1 MADWIIVVDDDTSNL
16 KVAGHILS
24 KAGMRVTALKSGRL
38 ALDYVQKNGC
48 PDLILLDVNMP
59 EMDGFE
65 TLKLLKAEMAPG
77 KEVPVVFLTAEDG
90 QEQETRG
97 LESGAMD
104 YIKKPFDPEVLL
116 SRVHKILDIQK
127 QMKAFARNAATDQ
140 LTGFMNK
147 AASEARMDRLCAEE
161 TGLLCVLDLDAFK
174 MVNDIFGHD
183 VGDKVLVMF
192 SSILRKNLRKD
203 DECGRIGGDEFIV
216 FLRHMKNSDDL
227 DRFAKRIN
235 EEYGAGTRE
244 IMGEKMTF
252 SAGVSVGA
260 VAVPEYGREYPELF
274 HMADQ
279 ALYII
284 KKNGKHGGRLY
295 CRLDQGKGSHNR
307 ELNLETITAILE
319 ERMEAP
325 SAMWMGRDVFG
336 SIYKYMVRYMDRYH
350 SSAYRVLLTLKVA
363 SDVNDNDRADIIVQF
378 RRKIRNSLRN
388 SDVMMEC
395 GENQLFL
402 LLPEIQ
408 EHDIDRVIG
417 RLLRKWNESG
427 YPDRAEIACE
437 YGRVHSGNA
446 REEFCRDER
455 EELVIVVDDDRTNQ
469 LLAENVL
476 KKHQLKVSTL
486 SSGEELLEMMKEK
499 KPDLILLDIK
509 MPGIDGLETF
519 RRMKR
524 AYPDLT
530 PPVIFL
536 TADDSMEAEAK
547 CLELGA
553 VDFVTKPFTP
563 DVLTLRV
570 KHTLELVHLQRNLS
584 DAVARKTRENERL
597 SMHVVQTLAEAID
610 AKDEYT
616 NGHSSRVAEYSR
628 EIARRHGYTT
638 KQQEEIYMMGLL
650 HDVGKIG
657 VPDAVIN
664 KPGKL
669 TPEEYEVIKTH
680 SRVGARILR
689 KIEEMPKLV
698 EGARWH
704 HERYDG
710 KGYPDG
716 LVGESIPE
724 EARIIAVADAY
735 DAMSSRRSYRDILP
749 QEKVRSE
756 IENGKGSQFD
766 PVLADIMLAMIDEDP
781 EYQNRENY
789 SEDNI
794 SRSHFR

>member
-38 ALDYVQKNGC
+38 ALDYIRKNGF

-65 TLKLLKAEMAPG
+65 TLKLLKEEMTPG
-77 KEVPVVFLTAEDG
+77 HEVPVVFLTAEDG

-116 SRVHKILDIQK
+116 SRVHKILDIRR
-127 QMKAFARNAATDQ
+127 QMQFFARNAETDQ
-140 LTGFMNK
+140 LTGFLNK
-147 AASEARMDRLCAEE
+147 AASEARMDKLCSESA
-161 TGLLCVLDLDAFK
+161 GLLCVLDLDAFK

-183 VGDKVLVMF
+183 IGDQVLVMF
-192 SSILRKNLRKD
+192 SRVLKKNLRKD

-216 FLRHMKNSDDL
+216 FLRNMSTSDEL

-235 EEYGAGTRE
+235 EEYQAGTRE
-244 IMGEKMTF
+244 IMGEKLTF

-279 ALYII
+279 ALYIV

-295 CRLDQGKGSHNR
+295 TALEQGKGNTNR

-363 SDVNDNDRADIIVQF
+363 SDVPETERSDIIIQF

-395 GENQLFL
+395 GDNQLFL

-408 EHDIDRVIG
+408 DHDIDRVIG
-417 RLLRKWNESG
+417 RLLRRWNESD

-437 YGRVHSGNA
+437 YGRVHSSGT
-446 REEFCRDER
+446 REDEGSGH
-455 EELVIVVDDDRTNQ
+455 EEWVIVVDDDRTNQ
-469 LLAENVL
+469 ILAENVL
-476 KKHQLKVSTL
+476 KKQKLKVTTL
-486 SSGEELLEMMKEK
+486 SSGEELLEFLKEQ
-499 KPDLILLDIK
+499 KPDLILLDIR

-519 RRMKR
+519 RQMKR
-524 AYPDLT
+524 SYPDMT

-536 TADDSMEAEAK
+536 TADDSLEAEAK

-610 AKDEYT
+610 AKDKYT
-616 NGHSSRVAEYSR
+616 NGHSTRVAQYSR
-628 EIARRHGYTT
+628 EIARRYGYTT
-638 KQQEEIYMMGLL
+638 KQQEDIYMMGLL

-657 VPDAVIN
+657 IPDSVIN

-756 IENGKGSQFD
+756 IENGKETQFD
-766 PVLADIMLAMIDEDP
+766 PGFADIMLAMIDEDP
-781 EYQNRENY
+781 EYHNKAN
-789 SEDNI
+789 
-794 SRSHFR
+794 

>member
-24 KAGMRVTALKSGRL
+24 KAGMRVTALKSGQI
-38 ALDYVQKNGC
+38 ALDYIRKNGF
-48 PDLILLDVNMP
+48 PDLIMLDVNMP
-59 EMDGFE
+59 GMDGFE
-65 TLKLLKAEMAPG
+65 TLKHLKEQMAPG
-77 KEVPVVFLTAEDG
+77 REVPIVFLTAEDG
-90 QEQETRG
+90 QDQETRG

-127 QMKAFARNAATDQ
+127 QMKVFARNAETDA

-147 AASEARMDRLCAEE
+147 ATSEARMDRLCAEE

-183 VGDKVLVMF
+183 VGDQVLVMF
-192 SSILRKNLRKD
+192 SNVLRKNLRKD

-216 FLRHMKNSDDL
+216 FLRHTLGNEDL
-227 DRFAKRIN
+227 DHFAKRIN
-235 EEYGAGTRE
+235 EEYQAGTRE

-279 ALYII
+279 ALYIV
-284 KKNGKHGGRLY
+284 KKNGKHGGKLY
-295 CRLDQGKGSHNR
+295 SNLDQGKENRNR
-307 ELNLETITAILE
+307 EMNLETITAILE

-363 SDVNDNDRADIIVQF
+363 SDVDDSERADIVVQF

-395 GENQLFL
+395 GDNQLFL

-408 EHDIDRVIG
+408 DHDIDRVIG
-417 RLLRKWNESG
+417 RLLRKWNESD

-446 REEFCRDER
+446 SNEENRGER
-455 EELVIVVDDDRTNQ
+455 EEWVVVVDDDRTNQ
-469 LLAENVL
+469 ILAENVL
-476 KKHQLKVSTL
+476 KKQKLEVTTL
-486 SSGEELLEMMKEK
+486 SSGEDLLEQMKDR
-499 KPDLILLDIK
+499 KPDLILMDIK

-519 RRMKR
+519 RQMKR
-524 AYPDLT
+524 AYPEMA

-616 NGHSSRVAEYSR
+616 NGHSTRVADYSR
-628 EIARRHGYTT
+628 EIARRYGYTSR
-638 KQQEEIYMMGLL
+638 QQEEIYMMGLL

-657 VPDAVIN
+657 IPDSVIN

-669 TPEEYEVIKTH
+669 TPDEYEVIKTH

-716 LVGESIPE
+716 LVGDSIPE

-735 DAMSSRRSYRDILP
+735 DAMSSRRSYRDILL
-749 QEKVRSE
+749 QDKVRSE
-756 IENGKGSQFD
+756 IENGKGGQFD
-766 PVLADIMLAMIDEDP
+766 PAFADIMLAMIDEDP
-781 EYQNRENY
+781 DYRNREA
-789 SEDNI
+789 
-794 SRSHFR
+794 

>member
-1 MADWIIVVDDDTSNL
+1 MYIV
-16 KVAGHILS
+16 
-24 KAGMRVTALKSGRL
+24 
-38 ALDYVQKNGC
+38 
-48 PDLILLDVNMP
+48 
-59 EMDGFE
+59 
-65 TLKLLKAEMAPG
+65 
-77 KEVPVVFLTAEDG
+77 
-90 QEQETRG
+90 
-97 LESGAMD
+97 
-104 YIKKPFDPEVLL
+104 
-116 SRVHKILDIQK
+116 
-127 QMKAFARNAATDQ
+127 
-140 LTGFMNK
+140 
-147 AASEARMDRLCAEE
+147 
-161 TGLLCVLDLDAFK
+161 
-174 MVNDIFGHD
+174 
-183 VGDKVLVMF
+183 
-192 SSILRKNLRKD
+192 
-203 DECGRIGGDEFIV
+203 
-216 FLRHMKNSDDL
+216 
-227 DRFAKRIN
+227 
-235 EEYGAGTRE
+235 
-244 IMGEKMTF
+244 
-252 SAGVSVGA
+252 
-260 VAVPEYGREYPELF
+260 
-274 HMADQ
+274 
-279 ALYII
+279 

-295 CRLDQGKGSHNR
+295 SALDQGKANPSK

-363 SDVNDNDRADIIVQF
+363 SDVTDSERSDIIIQF

-395 GENQLFL
+395 GDNQLFL

-417 RLLRKWNESG
+417 RLLRKWNESD

-437 YGRVHSGNA
+437 YGRVHSGSAKEN
-446 REEFCRDER
+446 EYSSERDEWI
-455 EELVIVVDDDRTNQ
+455 IVVDDDRTNQ
-469 LLAENVL
+469 MLAENVL
-476 KKHQLKVSTL
+476 KKMKLKVTTL
-486 SSGEELLEMMKEK
+486 SSGEELLDLLKEQ

-509 MPGIDGLETF
+509 MPGIDGIETL
-519 RRMKR
+519 RQMKR
-524 AYPDLT
+524 SYPDVT

-536 TADDSMEAEAK
+536 TADDSMESEAK

-563 DVLTLRV
+563 DVLSLRV
-570 KHTLELVHLQRNLS
+570 THTLELVHLQRNLS
-584 DAVARKTRENERL
+584 DAVARKTKENERL
-597 SMHVVQTLAEAID
+597 SMRVVQTLAEAID
-610 AKDEYT
+610 AKDNYT
-616 NGHSSRVAEYSR
+616 NGHSTRVAEYSR
-628 EIARRHGYTT
+628 EIARRYGYTT

-657 VPDAVIN
+657 IPDSVIN

-710 KGYPDG
+710 NGYPDG
-716 LVGESIPE
+716 LIGDSIPE

-749 QEKVRSE
+749 QEKVKSE
-756 IENGKGSQFD
+756 IENGKGGQFD
-766 PVLADIMLAMIDEDP
+766 PAFADIMLAMIDEDP
-781 EYQNRENY
+781 EYLNKEREDY
-789 SEDNI
+789 SEESI
-794 SRSHFR
+794 SRSHLR

>member
-38 ALDYVQKNGC
+38 ALNYIRENGF

-65 TLKLLKAEMAPG
+65 TLKLLKSEMTPRN
-77 KEVPVVFLTAEDG
+77 EVPVVFLTAEDG

-127 QMKAFARNAATDQ
+127 QMKFFARNAETDQ
-140 LTGFMNK
+140 LTGFLNK
-147 AASEARMDRLCAEE
+147 AATEARMDRLCAEE

-183 VGDKVLVMF
+183 IGDQVLVMF
-192 SSILRKNLRKD
+192 SQVLKKNLRKD
-203 DECGRIGGDEFIV
+203 DECGRIGGDEFV
-216 FLRHMKNSDDL
+216 AFLRNMTSNDEL

-235 EEYGAGTRE
+235 EEYKAGARE
-244 IMGEKMTF
+244 IMGEKLTF

-260 VAVPEYGREYPELF
+260 VAVPEYGREYPDLF

-279 ALYII
+279 ALYIV

-295 CRLDQGKGSHNR
+295 SALGQGKENRNR

-363 SDVNDNDRADIIVQF
+363 ADVSDTERSDIIVQF

-408 EHDIDRVIG
+408 DHDIDRVIG
-417 RLLRKWNESG
+417 RLLRKWNESE

-437 YGRVHSGNA
+437 YGRVHSGNDD
-446 REEFCRDER
+446 EEKRYSNDNEWI
-455 EELVIVVDDDRTNQ
+455 IVVDDDRTNQ
-469 LLAENVL
+469 MLAENVL
-476 KKHQLKVSTL
+476 KKQKLNVTTL
-486 SSGEELLEMMKEK
+486 SSGEDLLELLKEQ

-519 RRMKR
+519 RQMKR
-524 AYPDLT
+524 TYPEMT

-536 TADDSMEAEAK
+536 TADESMEAEAK

-553 VDFVTKPFTP
+553 EDFVTKPFTP

-570 KHTLELVHLQRNLS
+570 RHTLELVHLQRNLS
-584 DAVARKTRENERL
+584 DAVARKTKENERL

-610 AKDEYT
+610 AKDNYT
-616 NGHSSRVAEYSR
+616 NGHSARVAEYSR
-628 EIARRHGYTT
+628 EIARRYGYTT

-657 VPDAVIN
+657 IPDQVIN

-669 TPEEYEVIKTH
+669 TPEEYETIKTH

-716 LVGESIPE
+716 LIGESIPE

-735 DAMSSRRSYRDILP
+735 DAMSSRRSYRDLLP
-749 QEKVRSE
+749 QDKVRSE

-766 PVLADIMLAMIDEDP
+766 PAFADIMLTMIDEDP
-781 EYQNRENY
+781 EYRNK
-789 SEDNI
+789 ED
-794 SRSHFR
+794 

>member
-24 KAGMRVTALKSGRL
+24 KAGMRVTALKSGKI
-38 ALDYVQKNGC
+38 ALDYVRKNGF

-65 TLKLLKAEMAPG
+65 TLKLLRDEMTSG
-77 KEVPVVFLTAEDG
+77 REIPVVFLTAEDG

-127 QMKAFARNAATDQ
+127 QMKYFARNAETDQ
-140 LTGFMNK
+140 LTGFLNK
-147 AASEARMDRLCAEE
+147 AASEALMDRLCAEE

-183 VGDKVLVMF
+183 VGDQVLIMF
-192 SSILRKNLRKD
+192 SHILKRSLRKD

-216 FLRHMKNSDDL
+216 FLRNMTDSDEL

-235 EEYGAGTRE
+235 EEYQAGARS
-244 IMGEKMTF
+244 IMGERLTF

-279 ALYII
+279 ALYIV

-295 CRLDQGKGSHNR
+295 CAIEQEKGNCSK

-325 SAMWMGRDVFG
+325 NAMWMGRDVFG

-350 SSAYRVLLTLKVA
+350 SSAYRVLLTLKIA
-363 SDVNDNDRADIIVQF
+363 ADVPDTDRASIIIQF

-388 SDVMMEC
+388 SDVLMEC
-395 GENQLFL
+395 GDNQLFL

-408 EHDIDRVIG
+408 DHDIDRVIG
-417 RLLRKWNESG
+417 RLLKKWNESE
-427 YPDRAEIACE
+427 YPDCAEIAFE
-437 YGRVHSGNA
+437 YGRVHTNGTRNED
-446 REEFCRDER
+446 RYGEKEEWI
-455 EELVIVVDDDRTNQ
+455 VVVDDDRTNQ
-469 LLAENVL
+469 ILAENVL
-476 KKHQLKVSTL
+476 QKQKMKVTTL
-486 SSGEELLEMMKEK
+486 SSGEELLELLKEE

-524 AYPDLT
+524 SYPDMT

-536 TADDSMEAEAK
+536 TADESLESETK

-553 VDFVTKPFTP
+553 VDFITKPFTP
-563 DVLTLRV
+563 DILTLRV
-570 KHTLELVHLQRNLS
+570 KHTLELAHLQRHLS
-584 DAVARKTRENERL
+584 EAVARKTKENERL
-597 SMHVVQTLAEAID
+597 SMHVVQTLAETID

-616 NGHSSRVAEYSR
+616 NGHSTRVAEYAR

-638 KQQEEIYMMGLL
+638 KQQDDIYMMGLL

-657 VPDAVIN
+657 IPDSVIK

-669 TPEEYEVIKTH
+669 TPEEYEIIKTH
-680 SRVGARILR
+680 ARVGARILR

-716 LVGESIPE
+716 LVGDSIPE

-749 QEKVRSE
+749 QEQVISE

-766 PVLADIMLAMIDEDP
+766 PVFADIMLAMIEEDAD
-781 EYQNRENY
+781 YRN
-789 SEDNI
+789 SAD
-794 SRSHFR
+794 

>member
-24 KAGMRVTALKSGRL
+24 RAGMRVTALKSGRL
-38 ALDYVQKNGC
+38 AMDYIRKNGF

-65 TLKLLKAEMAPG
+65 TLTQLKKEMSPG
-77 KEVPVVFLTAEDG
+77 REVPVVFLTAEDG

-127 QMKAFARNAATDQ
+127 QMKYFARNAETDQ
-140 LTGFMNK
+140 LTGFLNK
-147 AASEARMDRLCAEE
+147 AASEARMDRLCSEQS
-161 TGLLCVLDLDAFK
+161 GLLCVLDLDAFK
-174 MVNDIFGHD
+174 MVNDVFGHD
-183 VGDKVLVMF
+183 TGDQVLVMF
-192 SSILRKNLRKD
+192 AQVLQKNLRKD
-203 DECGRIGGDEFIV
+203 DECGRIGGDEFV
-216 FLRHMKNSDDL
+216 AFLRNMSDSNDL

-235 EEYGAGTRE
+235 EGYQAGARA
-244 IMGEKMTF
+244 ILGEKMTF
-252 SAGVSVGA
+252 TAGVSVGA
-260 VAVPEYGREYPELF
+260 VAVPEYGREYPALF
-274 HMADQ
+274 HLADQ
-279 ALYII
+279 ALYIV
-284 KKNGKHGGRLY
+284 KKNGKHGGKLY
-295 CRLDQGKGSHNR
+295 CAPAQGKENRSR

-363 SDVNDNDRADIIVQF
+363 SDVAEHERADIIVQF

-408 EHDIDRVIG
+408 DHDIGRVIG

-427 YPDRAEIACE
+427 YPDRAEVACE

-446 REEFCRDER
+446 KGETGFGER
-455 EELVIVVDDDRTNQ
+455 KEWVVVVDDDHMNRMV
-469 LLAENVL
+469 AESILRKEELSVT
-476 KKHQLKVSTL
+476 TL
-486 SSGEELLEMMKEK
+486 SSGEELLELLKEQ

-519 RRMKR
+519 RQMKR
-524 AYPDLT
+524 TYPDMT

-536 TADDSMEAEAK
+536 TADDNMEAEAK

-553 VDFVTKPFTP
+553 EDFVTKPFTP

-570 KHTLELVHLQRNLS
+570 KHTIELVHLQRNLS
-584 DAVARKTRENERL
+584 EAVTRKTRENERL
-597 SMHVVQTLAEAID
+597 SLHVVQTLAEAID
-610 AKDEYT
+610 AKDNYT
-616 NGHSSRVAEYSR
+616 NGHSTRVAEYSR

-638 KQQEEIYMMGLL
+638 KQQEAIYMMGLL

-657 VPDAVIN
+657 IPEGVIN
-664 KPGKL
+664 KAGKL
-669 TPEEYEVIKTH
+669 TREEYETIKTH

-710 KGYPDG
+710 TGYPDG
-716 LVGESIPE
+716 LTGESIPE

-756 IENGKGSQFD
+756 IENGKGKQFD
-766 PVLADIMLAMIDEDP
+766 PVFADIMLSMIDEDP
-781 EYQNRENY
+781 EYKNRA
-789 SEDNI
+789 D
-794 SRSHFR
+794 

>member
-24 KAGMRVTALKSGRL
+24 KAGMRVTALKSGRI
-38 ALDYVQKNGC
+38 ALDYIQRNGF

-65 TLKLLKAEMAPG
+65 TLKLLKKKMTPAN
-77 KEVPVVFLTAEDG
+77 EVPIVFLTAEDG

-127 QMKAFARNAATDQ
+127 QMKHFARNAETDQ
-140 LTGFMNK
+140 LTGFLNK
-147 AASEARMDRLCAEE
+147 AASEARMDKLCAEE
-161 TGLLCVLDLDAFK
+161 NGLLCVLDLDAFK

-183 VGDKVLVMF
+183 AGDQVLVMF
-192 SSILRKNLRKD
+192 SRVLKRNLRKD
-203 DECGRIGGDEFIV
+203 DECGRIGGDEFIA
-216 FLRHMKNSDDL
+216 FLRSMKNSEEL
-227 DRFAKRIN
+227 GHFAKRIN
-235 EEYGAGTRE
+235 EEYLAGVKA
-244 IMGEKMTF
+244 IMGEKLTF

-279 ALYII
+279 ALYIV
-284 KKNGKHGGRLY
+284 KKNGKHGGKLY
-295 CRLDQGKGSHNR
+295 SALDQGSGGHSK

-325 SAMWMGRDVFG
+325 NAMWMGRDVFG

-350 SSAYRVLLTLKVA
+350 SSAYRVLLTLKVS
-363 SDVNDNDRADIIVQF
+363 SDVSEAERADIILQF
-378 RRKIRNSLRN
+378 RRKIRHSLRN

-395 GENQLFL
+395 GDNQLFL
-402 LLPEIQ
+402 LLPEIK
-408 EHDIDRVIG
+408 EHDINRVIG
-417 RLLRKWNESG
+417 RLLRNWNESE

-437 YGRVHSGNA
+437 YGPVQSA
-446 REEFCRDER
+446 RNKETEKVEG
-455 EELVIVVDDDRTNQ
+455 ENEWIVIVDDDGTN
-469 LLAENVL
+469 LIYAENIL
-476 KKHQLKVSTL
+476 KQHNLRVSTL
-486 SSGEELLEMMKEK
+486 SSGEALLELLKEQ
-499 KPDLILLDIK
+499 KPDLILLDI
-509 MPGIDGLETF
+509 MMSGIDGLETF

-524 AYPDLT
+524 EYPDMT

-536 TADDSMEAEAK
+536 TADESAEAERR

-553 VDFVTKPFTP
+553 MDFIRKPFTP

-570 KHTLELVHLQRNLS
+570 KHTLELDHLQRNLS
-584 DAVARKTRENERL
+584 DAVARKTKENERL
-597 SMHVVQTLAEAID
+597 SLRVVQTLAEAID
-610 AKDEYT
+610 AKDKYT
-616 NGHSSRVAEYSR
+616 NGHSTRVAKYAR
-628 EIARRHGYTT
+628 EIGRRYGYTT
-638 KQQEEIYMMGLL
+638 KQQEDIYMMGLL

-657 VPDAVIN
+657 IPDSVIN
-664 KPGKL
+664 KPGEL
-669 TPEEYEVIKTH
+669 TKEEYETIKTH
-680 SRVGARILR
+680 TRVGARILR

-710 KGYPDG
+710 TGYPDG

-749 QEKVRSE
+749 QEKVKEE
-756 IENGKGSQFD
+756 IISNRGTQFD
-766 PVLADIMLAMIDEDP
+766 PGFADIMLAMIEEDP
-781 EYQNRENY
+781 DYRNKAN
-789 SEDNI
+789 
-794 SRSHFR
+794 

>member
-24 KAGMRVTALKSGRL
+24 KAGMRVTALKSGKI
-38 ALDYVQKNGC
+38 ALDYIRSNGF
-48 PDLILLDVNMP
+48 PDLVLLDVNMP

-65 TLKLLKAEMAPG
+65 TLKLLKKEMIPG
-77 KEVPVVFLTAEDG
+77 KEVPIVFLTAEDG

-127 QMKAFARNAATDQ
+127 QMKYFARSAEIDQ
-140 LTGFMNK
+140 LTGFLNK
-147 AASEARMDRLCAEE
+147 AASEARMDRLCSEE

-183 VGDKVLVMF
+183 IGDQVLVMF
-192 SSILRKNLRKD
+192 SHVLKKNLRKD

-216 FLRHMKNSDDL
+216 FLRNMKDSGEL
-227 DRFAKRIN
+227 DHFAKRIN
-235 EEYGAGTRE
+235 EEYQAGARA
-244 IMGEKMTF
+244 IMGDKLTF

-260 VAVPEYGREYPELF
+260 VAVPEYGTEYPELF

-279 ALYII
+279 ALYIV

-295 CRLDQGKGSHNR
+295 CALDQNGGTRSK

-325 SAMWMGRDVFG
+325 NAMWMGRDVFG

-363 SDVNDNDRADIIVQF
+363 SDVTDSERADIIVQF

-395 GENQLFL
+395 GDNQLFL

-408 EHDIDRVIG
+408 EHDINRVIG
-417 RLLRKWNESG
+417 RLLRKWNESD

-437 YGRVHSGNA
+437 YGQVHSSRT
-446 REEFCRDER
+446 RETEYNDNTDEWI
-455 EELVIVVDDDRTNQ
+455 VVVDDDSTN
-469 LLAENVL
+469 LMLAESVL
-476 KKHQLKVSTL
+476 KRGRQRVTTL
-486 SSGEELLEMMKEK
+486 TSGEALLEMMKQE

-509 MPGIDGLETF
+509 MPGMDGVETF
-519 RRMKR
+519 QRIKR
-524 AYPDLT
+524 EYPEMS

-536 TADDSMEAEAK
+536 TADESMDAEAR
-547 CLELGA
+547 CLKLGA
-553 VDFVTKPFTP
+553 VDFITKPFTP

-570 KHTLELVHLQRNLS
+570 RHTLELVHLQRNLS
-584 DAVARKTRENERL
+584 DAVARKTKENERL
-597 SMHVVQTLAEAID
+597 SLHVVQTLAEAID
-610 AKDEYT
+610 AKDNYT
-616 NGHSSRVAEYSR
+616 NGHSTRVAEYAR

-638 KQQEEIYMMGLL
+638 KQQDEIYMMGLL
-650 HDVGKIG
+650 HDVGKI
-657 VPDAVIN
+657 VIPNEVIN
-664 KPGKL
+664 KSGEL
-669 TPEEYEVIKTH
+669 TPDEYEMIKTH
-680 SRVGARILR
+680 TRVGARILR

-710 KGYPDG
+710 TGYPDG

-735 DAMSSRRSYRDILP
+735 DAMSSQRSYRDILP
-749 QEKVRSE
+749 QDAVKRE
-756 IENGKGSQFD
+756 IENGKGTQFD
-766 PVLADIMLAMIDEDP
+766 PGFADIMLAMIDEDP
-781 EYQNRENY
+781 EYRNKF
-789 SEDNI
+789 I
-794 SRSHFR
+794 K

>member
-24 KAGMRVTALKSGRL
+24 KAGMRVTALKSGKI
-38 ALDYVQKNGC
+38 ALDYVRKNGF
-48 PDLILLDVNMP
+48 PDLFLLDVNMP

-65 TLKLLKAEMAPG
+65 TMKLLKEEMTPG
-77 KEVPVVFLTAEDG
+77 NEVPVVFLTAEDG
-90 QEQETRG
+90 QQQETRG

-127 QMKAFARNAATDQ
+127 QMKVFARNAETDP

-147 AASEARMDRLCAEE
+147 AASEARMDRLCAES

-183 VGDKVLVMF
+183 IGDQVLVMF
-192 SSILRKNLRKD
+192 SNILKKNLRKD

-216 FLRHMKNSDDL
+216 FLRHTTDSEAL
-227 DRFAKRIN
+227 DHFARRIN
-235 EEYGAGTRE
+235 EEYQAGTKT
-244 IMGEKMTF
+244 IMGEKLTF

-279 ALYII
+279 ALYIV
-284 KKNGKHGGRLY
+284 KKNGKHGGRMY
-295 CRLDQGKGSHNR
+295 SALDQGRGSHSR
-307 ELNLETITAILE
+307 ELNLETITDILE
-319 ERMEAP
+319 ERIEAP
-325 SAMWMGRDVFG
+325 NAMWMGRDVFA

-350 SSAYRVLLTLKVA
+350 SSAYRVLLTLKISA
-363 SDVNDNDRADIIVQF
+363 EIADAERTEIIVQF

-395 GENQLFL
+395 GDNQLFL

-417 RLLRKWNESG
+417 RLLRKWNETE
-427 YPDRAEIACE
+427 YPDVAEIACE
-437 YGRVHSGNA
+437 YGRVHSGSI
-446 REEFCRDER
+446 RETDSNGEAGEW
-455 EELVIVVDDDRTNQ
+455 VVVVDDDRTNQ
-469 LLAENVL
+469 MLAENVL
-476 KKHQLKVSTL
+476 KKHKLKVTTL
-486 SSGEELLEMMKEK
+486 SSGEELLELMKEQ
-499 KPDLILLDIK
+499 KPDLVLLDIK

-519 RRMKR
+519 RQMKR
-524 AYPDLT
+524 NYPEMT

-536 TADDSMEAEAK
+536 TADDSMENEAK

-570 KHTLELVHLQRNLS
+570 NHTLELVHLQRNLS
-584 DAVARKTRENERL
+584 EAVARKTKENERL

-610 AKDEYT
+610 AKDQYT
-616 NGHSSRVAEYSR
+616 NGHSTRVADYSR

-638 KQQEEIYMMGLL
+638 KMQEDIYMMGLL

-657 VPDAVIN
+657 IPDSVIN
-664 KPGKL
+664 KPGRL

-680 SRVGARILR
+680 SRIGARILR

-716 LVGESIPE
+716 LIGESIPE

-735 DAMSSRRSYRDILP
+735 DAMTSRRSYRDILP

-756 IENGKGSQFD
+756 IEGGKGSQFD
-766 PVLADIMLAMIDEDP
+766 PVFADIMLAMIDEDKDYKRRA
-781 EYQNRENY
+781 E
-789 SEDNI
+789 
-794 SRSHFR
+794 

>member
-24 KAGMRVTALKSGRL
+24 KAGMRVTALKSGKL
-38 ALDYVQKNGC
+38 ALDYIRKNGF

-65 TLKLLKAEMAPG
+65 TLKLLKAEMTPG
-77 KEVPVVFLTAEDG
+77 NEVPVVFLTAEDG
-90 QEQETRG
+90 QEQETKG

-127 QMKAFARNAATDQ
+127 QMQFFARNAETDQ
-140 LTGFMNK
+140 LTGFLNK
-147 AASEARMDRLCAEE
+147 AASEARMDKLCSESA
-161 TGLLCVLDLDAFK
+161 GLLCVLDLDAFK

-183 VGDKVLVMF
+183 IGDQVLVMF
-192 SSILRKNLRKD
+192 SRVLKKNLRKN

-216 FLRHMKNSDDL
+216 FLHNMSDRDDI
-227 DRFAKRIN
+227 DRFARRIN
-235 EEYGAGTRE
+235 EEYQAGMRE
-244 IMGEKMTF
+244 IMGEKLTF

-260 VAVPEYGREYPELF
+260 VAIPEYGREYPELF

-279 ALYII
+279 ALYIV

-295 CRLDQGKGSHNR
+295 TALDQGKGNTHR

-363 SDVNDNDRADIIVQF
+363 SDVPDSERADIIVQF

-395 GENQLFL
+395 GDNQLFL

-408 EHDIDRVIG
+408 DHDIDRVIG
-417 RLLRKWNESG
+417 RLLRRWNESE

-437 YGRVHSGNA
+437 YGRVHSSSTKEDEYSGT
-446 REEFCRDER
+446 EEWI
-455 EELVIVVDDDRTNQ
+455 VVVDDDRTNQ
-469 LLAENVL
+469 ILAENVL
-476 KKHQLKVSTL
+476 KKQKLKVTTL
-486 SSGEELLEMMKEK
+486 SSGEELLEFLKEQ

-509 MPGIDGLETF
+509 MPDIDGLETF
-519 RRMKR
+519 RQMKR
-524 AYPDLT
+524 TYPDMT

-536 TADDSMEAEAK
+536 TADDSLESETR

-563 DVLTLRV
+563 DVLTMRV

-584 DAVARKTRENERL
+584 DAVARKTQENERL

-610 AKDEYT
+610 AKNNYT
-616 NGHSSRVAEYSR
+616 NGHSARVAQYSR
-628 EIARRHGYTT
+628 EIARRYGYTT
-638 KQQEEIYMMGLL
+638 KQQEDIYMMGLL

-657 VPDAVIN
+657 IPDSVIN

-669 TPEEYEVIKTH
+669 TPEEYEIIKTH

-716 LVGESIPE
+716 LIGESIPE

-735 DAMSSRRSYRDILP
+735 DAMSSCRSYRDILP

-756 IENGKGSQFD
+756 IENGKGTQFD
-766 PVLADIMLAMIDEDP
+766 PGFADIMLAMIDEDP
-781 EYQNRENY
+781 EYHNKAN
-789 SEDNI
+789 
-794 SRSHFR
+794 

>member
-24 KAGMRVTALKSGRL
+24 KAGMRVTALKSGRI
-38 ALDYVQKNGC
+38 ALDYIRKNGF

-65 TLKLLKAEMAPG
+65 TLKRLKDEMKPG

-104 YIKKPFDPEVLL
+104 YIRKPFDPEVLL

-127 QMKAFARNAATDQ
+127 QMNLFAKNAETDQ

-147 AASEARMDRLCAEE
+147 AASEARMDRLCSEE

-183 VGDKVLVMF
+183 VGDQVLVMF
-192 SSILRKNLRKD
+192 SNVLRKNLRKE

-216 FLRHMKNSDDL
+216 FLCHTTNSEAL
-227 DRFAKRIN
+227 DRFSRRIN
-235 EEYGAGTRE
+235 EEYQAGARE
-244 IMGEKMTF
+244 LMGEKLTF

-260 VAVPEYGREYPELF
+260 VAVPENGREYPELF
-274 HMADQ
+274 QMADK
-279 ALYII
+279 ALYIV

-295 CRLDQGKGSHNR
+295 STLDHGNGSRNK

-336 SIYKYMVRYMDRYH
+336 SIYKYMVRYMGRYH

-363 SDVNDNDRADIIVQF
+363 SDISDSERADIIVQF

-395 GENQLFL
+395 GDNQLFL

-408 EHDIDRVIG
+408 DHDIDRVIG
-417 RLLRKWNESG
+417 RLLRRWNETE
-427 YPDRAEIACE
+427 YPDRAEVACE
-437 YGRVHSGNA
+437 YGKVQPGNQGDD
-446 REEFCRDER
+446 RYRER
-455 EELVIVVDDDRTNQ
+455 EEWVVVVDDDRTNQ
-469 LLAENVL
+469 LLAETVL
-476 KKHQLKVSTL
+476 RKQNLKVTTL
-486 SSGEELLEMMKEK
+486 SSGEELLELLMEQ

-519 RRMKR
+519 RQIKR
-524 AYPDLT
+524 THAET
-530 PPVIFL
+530 APPVIFL
-536 TADDSMEAEAK
+536 TADDSMESETK

-553 VDFVTKPFTP
+553 EDFVIKPFTP

-570 KHTLELVHLQRNLS
+570 RHTLELIHLQRNLS
-584 DAVARKTRENERL
+584 DAVARKTK
-597 SMHVVQTLAEAID
+597 AI
-610 AKDEYT
+610 
-616 NGHSSRVAEYSR
+616 
-628 EIARRHGYTT
+628 
-638 KQQEEIYMMGLL
+638 
-650 HDVGKIG
+650 
-657 VPDAVIN
+657 
-664 KPGKL
+664 
-669 TPEEYEVIKTH
+669 
-680 SRVGARILR
+680 
-689 KIEEMPKLV
+689 
-698 EGARWH
+698 
-704 HERYDG
+704 
-710 KGYPDG
+710 
-716 LVGESIPE
+716 
-724 EARIIAVADAY
+724 
-735 DAMSSRRSYRDILP
+735 
-749 QEKVRSE
+749 
-756 IENGKGSQFD
+756 
-766 PVLADIMLAMIDEDP
+766 
-781 EYQNRENY
+781 
-789 SEDNI
+789 
-794 SRSHFR
+794 